1 MIRSLSWRRTAS
13 LAGLLAA
20 SLTYISQAQT
30 TNFIVDQFDA
40 DTTASYGYLSWGAAV
55 PSITWDSANRT
66 TTLAPNN
73 EGSGSALWSID
84 WSANPPNDQVMVT
97 RRFPNSA
104 YLDLVNYTNLSFD
117 IKFDS
122 TSATDGQGLFAKVEL
137 VWTPSK
143 DGWPSTSAGSQSF
156 YTTNTD
162 WVHVEIPINSAGNP
176 ALSSVTHIGLKIQQS
191 ATGAPLSGV
200 SSFRMDNLMLHG
212 RAAELPGPT
221 MALAPVETPP
231 GLMVVASGGGN
242 GYRRRMIR
250 TQDPVQGLPY
260 YSWLYQGDKPVTYAL
275 TIASYPKDHF
285 HLQSQIFL
293 VPNGDN
299 QSSVD
304 YFAPTVMALDIRNLP
319 DGTASGTLRYKTN
332 HVNAN
337 ASDYIPAILICS
349 NGVIGTWSLTFLNN
363 TNVTVTA
370 PNGASTNIFLPEEVA
385 LEFYD
390 PLSVYFGN
398 QQNGEAN
405 AGQAATYSR
414 VKVTGIGISP
424 EIDDVFD
431 RAELNPDPAA
441 AKWRVVCDLPTCVFI
456 VRPEHK
462 YWLRWTIPDS
472 GFTIQSSPSL
482 SPGSWNGDPALTNVI
497 NTASGNRML
506 IPQSSLPTSGMGFFR
521 MIKQGT

>member
-1 MIRSLSWRRTAS
+1 MIRSLSWRRTAG

-20 SLTYISQAQT
+20 SLTYTSQAQT

-40 DTTASYGYLSWGAAV
+40 DTTVSYGSLSWGAAV
-55 PSITWDSANRT
+55 PFISWDSLNRS
-66 TTLAPNN
+66 TTLAPNTA
-73 EGSGSALWSID
+73 GSGSALWSID
-84 WSANPPNDQVMVT
+84 WSANPPSDQVMVI
-97 RRFPNSA
+97 RRFTDSA
-104 YLDLVNYTNLSFD
+104 TLDLVNYTNLSFD

-122 TSATDGQGLFAKVEL
+122 TSATDGQGRFGSVE
-137 VWTPSK
+137 VDWTPSSE
-143 DGWPSTSAGSQSF
+143 GWPSTQAGSQVF

-162 WVHVEIPINSAGNP
+162 WVHVEMPINAAGTP
-176 ALSSVTHIGLKIQQS
+176 KLSSVTHIGFKIQQS

-200 SSFRMDNLMLHG
+200 SSFRIDNVILHA

-221 MALAPVETPP
+221 LALAPVETPP

-242 GYRRRMIR
+242 GYRRGMIR
-250 TQDPVQGLPY
+250 TQDPVMGQPY
-260 YSWLYQGDKPVTYAL
+260 YSWLYQDKPVTYAL

-304 YFAPTVMALDIRNLP
+304 YFAPSVMALDIRNLP

-337 ASDYIPAILICS
+337 ASDYVPAILICS
-349 NGVIGTWSLTFLNN
+349 NGVTGTWSLTFVNN

-370 PNGASTNIFLPEEVA
+370 PNGTTTNIFLPEAVA
-385 LEFYD
+385 MEFYD

-398 QQNGEAN
+398 QQNGADN

-414 VKVTGIGISP
+414 VRITGVSISP
-424 EIDDVFD
+424 EIDDSFD
-431 RAELNPDPAA
+431 RAELNPDPLL
-441 AKWRVVCDLPTCVFI
+441 AKWRVVCDLPSCVFI

-462 YWLRWTIPDS
+462 YWLNWTVPDS
-472 GFTIQSSPSL
+472 GFSVQMSPSL
-482 SPGSWNGDPALTNVI
+482 APGSWNADPVLTNVV
-497 NTASGNRML
+497 NTANGNRML
-506 IPQSSLPTSGMGFFR
+506 IPQNSLPTSGMGFFR